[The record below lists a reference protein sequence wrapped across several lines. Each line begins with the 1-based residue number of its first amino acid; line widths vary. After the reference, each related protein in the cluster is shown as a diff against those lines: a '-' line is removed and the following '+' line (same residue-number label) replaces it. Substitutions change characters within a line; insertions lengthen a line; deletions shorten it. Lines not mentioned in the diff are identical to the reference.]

1 MSQAM
6 GRSVTGA
13 AFVEERAI
21 RVEDYLNDKLQ
32 TAADLENLDSL
43 ILNVQT
49 QQELLKKQ
57 LVEAE
62 ATLAKA
68 NDASKNHNT
77 NVLRQAEAFTKQ
89 QADIDRRLLI
99 ITRSETSDDAVERFE
114 GSMERLRRLEIAEG
128 YIELLRDV
136 DSLSSEA
143 RRDLN
148 ASPRAALGPYVRLQK
163 LTTALQIAQP
173 AAEGAAPHL
182 IDHVSSMT
190 QHLGRDIKTKFS
202 GDFEATLSKWKW
214 PSKDIRMVGAVEN
227 DWRNGIQN
235 LLDLQRPELEARSA
249 EAVESNIAAKELPV
263 LFPLEV
269 MVRPL
274 ELRFR
279 YHFNGD
285 RPTNRLDKPEYF
297 LSHIIGL
304 LNSYNDLLVQYLQPV
319 LRNAFKGS
327 NLALNPL
334 YTDSTSAFITS
345 LLPMLRR
352 KVFSLLPQI
361 TSQPQLLS
369 HLIHELIGFDTD
381 LRDEWGYDGGQ
392 GLDGWKGLTW
402 EVLVIQDWFGRWLQ
416 VEKEFA
422 LSRYREI
429 IDNPESGEIDYDSVD
444 SGTTK
449 PTRGAIRVNDL
460 LETITD
466 RYKPLASFSQKLRFL
481 LDIQIAIFDKF
492 HERLHSSLE
501 AYLSMT
507 SSIARTVQG
516 VSKEDQAS
524 LQGVRG
530 LDRLCRVYG
539 SAEYLEKAMSD
550 WSDDVFF
557 LELWEELQDRAKA
570 RRNTGRNVAGPMTV
584 EDVAE
589 RTSSS
594 VGAPNESGALFDET
608 AGAYKRLRIR
618 SEGIIVDLLTHDNRE
633 ALKPYSR
640 INPWSSLS
648 YEPSSSSSISV
659 TAELDGPLQQLSSY
673 LSFLAGV
680 LAPAPLR
687 RISRQL
693 ALSMQTYL
701 WDNVL
706 IRHTFSSSGV
716 AQLSR
721 DLAAIWGVMDRYL
734 GEGQGEI
741 GMKKLREGV
750 GLLGLPVKVSD
761 DEDGKLGLWQVE
773 KMMFRSNEG
782 ARKVLDQLGLTVL
795 TETEARHI
803 LERRVELGS

>member
-1 MSQAM
+1 MSQSA
-6 GRSVTGA
+6 RRLETGA
-13 AFVEERAI
+13 ALVEERDV

-32 TAADLENLDSL
+32 TVADLENLDSL
-43 ILNVQT
+43 LLNVQN
-49 QQELLKKQ
+49 QQDLLKKQ

-62 ATLAKA
+62 ATLTKA
-68 NDASKNHNT
+68 NDLSKNHNT
-77 NVLRQAEAFTKQ
+77 DVLRQAEAFTKQ

-99 ITRSETSDDAVERFE
+99 VTRSETSDDAVERFE
-114 GSMERLRRLEIAEG
+114 GSMEKLRRLEIAEG
-128 YIELLRDV
+128 YVELLRDV

-143 RRDLN
+143 RRDLK

-163 LTTALQIAQP
+163 LTTALQAAQP

-182 IDHVSSMT
+182 IDHVSSVT
-190 QHLGRDIKTKFS
+190 QKLGLDIRKAFS
-202 GDFEATLSKWKW
+202 EEFEATLSKLNW
-214 PSKDIRMVGAVEN
+214 PRKDISVVGAIEN
-227 DWRNGIQN
+227 DWQNGTQN
-235 LLDLQRPELEARSA
+235 LLELQRPELEERESK
-249 EAVESNIAAKELPV
+249 EAKSDIAAREAPA

-269 MVRPL
+269 MVKPL

-279 YHFNGD
+279 YHFDGD
-285 RPTNRLDKPEYF
+285 RATNRVDKPEYF

-304 LNSYNDLLVQYLQPV
+304 LDDYNDILFRYLQPV
-319 LRNAFKGS
+319 LRDAFKGS
-327 NLALNPL
+327 DLALNPL
-334 YTDSTSAFITS
+334 YTDSTSALITS

-352 KVFSLLPQI
+352 KVFSLLPQVAG
-361 TSQPQLLS
+361 QPQLLS
-369 HLIHELIGFDTD
+369 HLIHELIRFDTD
-381 LRDEWGYDGGQ
+381 LRDDWGYDAGQ
-392 GLDGWKGLTW
+392 GTDGWKGLTW
-402 EVLVIQDWFGRWLQ
+402 EVLVIKDWFGRWLQ
-416 VEKEFA
+416 VEKDFA

-429 IDNPESGEIDYDSVD
+429 IGNPESGEIDYDSTD
-444 SGTTK
+444 PGTTK
-449 PTRGAIRVNDL
+449 PTKAAIRVNDL

-466 RYKPLASFSQKLRFL
+466 RYKPLASFSQKLSFL

-550 WSDDVFF
+550 WSDDIFF

-594 VGAPNESGALFDET
+594 VGSHDDSGALFDET

-618 SEGIIVDLLTHDNRE
+618 SEGIIVDLLTHNNRE

-648 YEPSSSSSISV
+648 YEASSSSSISV
-659 TAELDGPLQQLSSY
+659 TAELDGPLQQLSTY

-693 ALSMQTYL
+693 SLSMQTYL

-750 GLLGLPVKVSD
+750 GLLGLPVKVSR
-761 DEDGKLGLWQVE
+761 DEDGRLGLWEVE

-782 ARKVLDQLGLTVL
+782 AREVLDKLGLTVL
-795 TETEARHI
+795 TESEARHV

>member
-1 MSQAM
+1 MSQSA
-6 GRSVTGA
+6 RRLDPGA
-13 AFVEERAI
+13 AFLEERDV

-32 TAADLENLDSL
+32 TVADLENLDAL
-43 ILNVQT
+43 LLNVQN

-68 NDASKNHNT
+68 NDVSKNHNT
-77 NVLRQAEAFTKQ
+77 DVLRQAEAFTKQ

-99 ITRSETSDDAVERFE
+99 VTRSETSDDAVERFE
-114 GSMERLRRLEIAEG
+114 GSMEKLRRLEIAEG
-128 YIELLRDV
+128 YVELLRDV

-143 RRDLN
+143 RRDLK

-163 LTTALQIAQP
+163 LTTALQAAQP

-182 IDHVSSMT
+182 IDHVSKVT
-190 QHLGRDIKTKFS
+190 RELGLDIKNAFS
-202 GDFEATLSKWKW
+202 GEFEATLSKLNW
-214 PSKDIRMVGAVEN
+214 PSKDISVVGAVEN
-227 DWRNGIQN
+227 DWQNGIQN
-235 LLDLQRPELEARSA
+235 LLELQRPELEARESE
-249 EAVESNIAAKELPV
+249 EAKSNIAARDPPA

-269 MVRPL
+269 MVKPL

-279 YHFNGD
+279 YHFDGD
-285 RPTNRLDKPEYF
+285 RATNRVDKPEYF

-304 LNSYNDLLVQYLQPV
+304 LDDYNDFLFQYLQPV
-319 LRNAFKGS
+319 LRDAFKGS

-334 YTDSTSAFITS
+334 YTDSTSALITS

-352 KVFSLLPQI
+352 KVFSLLPRVAD
-361 TSQPQLLS
+361 QPQLLS
-369 HLIHELIGFDTD
+369 HLIHELIRFDTD
-381 LRDEWGYDGGQ
+381 LREDWGYDGGQ
-392 GLDGWKGLTW
+392 GTDGWKGLTW
-402 EVLVIQDWFGRWLQ
+402 EVLVIKDWFGRWLQ
-416 VEKEFA
+416 VEKDFA

-429 IDNPESGEIDYDSVD
+429 IDNPESGEIDYDSTD
-444 SGTTK
+444 PGTTK
-449 PTRGAIRVNDL
+449 PTKAAIRVNDL

-466 RYKPLASFSQKLRFL
+466 RYKPLASFSQKLSFL

-516 VSKEDQAS
+516 VSKEDQAG

-550 WSDDVFF
+550 WSDDIFF

-594 VGAPNESGALFDET
+594 VGSHDDSGALFDET

-618 SEGIIVDLLTHDNRE
+618 SEGIIVDLLTHNNRE

-648 YEPSSSSSISV
+648 YEASSSSSISV
-659 TAELDGPLQQLSSY
+659 TAELDGPLQQLSTY

-693 ALSMQTYL
+693 SLSMQTYL

-750 GLLGLPVKVSD
+750 GLLGLPVKVSG
-761 DEDGKLGLWQVE
+761 DEDGRLGLWEVE

-782 ARKVLDQLGLTVL
+782 AREVLDKLGLTVL
-795 TETEARHI
+795 TESEARHV